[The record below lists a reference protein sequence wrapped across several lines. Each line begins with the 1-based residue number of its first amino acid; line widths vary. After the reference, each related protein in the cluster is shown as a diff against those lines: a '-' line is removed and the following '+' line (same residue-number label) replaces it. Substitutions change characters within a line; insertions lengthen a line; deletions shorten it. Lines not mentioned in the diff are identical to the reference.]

1 MSPNMNNG
9 ILDEAKDDSEP
20 ATSSH
25 ISQSELESI
34 IQWNQEDPEIIDDC
48 AHRLFERQAQQQPDA
63 PAVAAWDVDLS
74 YGELDRAASR
84 LAHHLAGGGDCRVA
98 PGSIVH
104 TCFEKSGWHVV
115 AVLAINKAGAA
126 WAPLDP
132 SHPAQRKRQ
141 IVAQTGA
148 TVALA
153 SPTNSEACRELGLGV
168 VEVSPEL
175 DTQLAAEGKGAS
187 EATHSAPPPSGS
199 AASPRDAAYVLFTSG
214 STGTPKGIVMEHG
227 ALCTSQAAIGRRLGL
242 APGVRVLQ
250 FASYVFDV
258 SVGEMVAPLVAG
270 ACVCV
275 PEEAAR
281 LSPRGLAEFVR
292 RRGVTWAFLTPSL
305 AATLDP
311 ADFSG
316 LELLML
322 MGEAVGRDVLEM
334 WFGRVS
340 RLINGWGPTETC
352 VFSAF
357 YEWKSAEEPPN
368 KIGSPVAGRCWV
380 VDAEDPQKLVPI
392 GSTGEIVVQGPTLL
406 REYLGDAELTRA
418 AVVTSVP
425 RWAPRHNVKHWDR
438 LYRTGDLAYHDKDG
452 GLIYLGR
459 KDAQVKLRGLRV
471 ELGEIESQ
479 IRGGLAGGGVQH
491 VAVDVIRR
499 EGGSQV
505 LVAFLGRESREDEE
519 EETLQSNGDKT
530 LGIFRPG
537 PSASAALVETTD
549 YLSTVLP
556 DYMVPH
562 FFLHLRRMPL
572 SLSMKLDRKALRAA
586 VEEMSADKLAEV
598 ALVEG
603 SLTTPQQP
611 INNDDGNEESEPSG
625 EYESLRDAWS
635 RLLNIN
641 KKYLHG
647 SSHFLSLGGDSIV
660 AIRLADA
667 MRSHYLELPVSL
679 IFQHPQLSDM
689 ARQVRHAHGQEEA
702 APEPFSLLAKKCSR
716 SLMDT
721 VCADCGVSEDS
732 IQDIYP
738 CTPLQVGIM
747 TVFSRQPTCYV
758 INYVYSLPQTVD
770 LARFRAVWAMVHS
783 ALAILRTRI
792 TLGDDGEYL
801 QVVVKEELSWT
812 QPLAAGEWTRGV
824 SGIATHGMGLGTP
837 LVALGLMPRN
847 NDGNAGHDFSLTIHH
862 AVYDGWSLT
871 STIKLVEHIYATGKI
886 PPDIPSY
893 NSFVRFVQDK
903 NNAAC
908 AIYWRRMLA
917 SAPEPS
923 FPPFPRKTYQPLDD
937 STTTEAVRVPKKQDA
952 PSSGGLTTRATLCH
966 VAWALLLAKY
976 ENGDDVVFGCTLSGR
991 NADVRGIGDMHGP
1004 TLATVPLRLAFDRD
1018 QPVVS
1023 LLQAAQKRHSEAM
1036 EHEQYGLA
1044 NISRLGPDER
1054 RACGY
1059 RTTLIIQ
1066 TPEFEAL
1073 QSSDESAVMRLG
1085 SSSATLHGAP
1095 LTVTVRMGRDSDEIT
1110 ARYDS
1115 RLLSEAQVSRLMQQ
1129 YSHVLSILSGV
1140 GSGTGTKISDLDFCS
1155 PSDWARILQ
1164 INPRLPD
1171 RLDLCIHDLFRTAA
1185 KKHAGRR
1192 AVQAWDG
1199 AMTYEQLDR
1208 LSDRLGRHLARLGV
1222 GPETLVPLC
1231 FDKSKWAIVAM
1242 LGVLKAGGAYVPLD
1256 PGHPDARLAMI
1267 LEDLDA
1273 KVAVTSGPHASR
1285 LAFAEGLTAVALD
1298 ETTLE
1303 SFDDST
1309 SSGTNSS
1316 ESLTSSVK
1324 PHNAAYVL
1332 FTSGSTGRPKGIVQT
1347 HDAYCTG
1354 ALGRAETIRRN
1365 EESRVLQFA
1374 SYGFDPSIE
1383 DILTTLLYGGCV
1395 CVPSNSDRQGDIGLY
1410 IRQNACDFAN
1420 LTPSFAATISPADVP
1435 SLKILMTSGEPMTD
1449 DFVRAWAPHVTL
1461 MNGYGPTETSLKCSI
1476 NTGVKIGDSPR
1487 NIGFPMCAN
1496 LWVLDPSDPERLA
1509 PMGAAGELM
1518 VEGPCIA
1525 RGYLRP
1531 GAAAAANGFCEPPG
1545 WLRALRERDGV
1556 PSTRLFRTGDLV
1568 RYASDGS
1575 IDYIGR
1581 RDFQVKINGQR
1592 TELGEI
1598 EAQIRRILPESFRLT
1613 VQMAPTPR
1621 QPDGV
1626 LTACVAERAA
1636 IRTGGPGS
1644 DPVGVTDFSR
1654 LSPAGVAAGGWW
1666 DDEKLSAATLRE
1678 RLSRVLPA
1686 YMIPRAFFAFDPLP
1700 LNINGKVNAREILAL
1715 LSRERVENTEV
1726 EENHVAPEDLTDG
1739 ERLLLQLWEK
1749 SIRADLAQAG
1759 PSSNFFDLGGDSLA
1773 ALRLAAFA
1781 RRQGLVLPV
1790 AAIHENPTLK
1800 DMASLATAASSS
1812 ANSVESSPYVPFS
1825 LISHLGDPAEIVREC
1840 GERCGVDTG
1849 SIEDVYPCT
1858 PYQEHFMVHAIW
1870 YPGQCVFQGVF
1881 PLGADVDL
1889 DRFRRA
1895 VDVVVQSHHSLRARM
1910 TLVNGTWLQVVV
1922 KKPKP
1927 VEWKPTRSLQQ
1938 VWRDH
1943 TAVTMMDGDELNL
1956 FAVVEAEGKKQE
1968 KGDGARAQFVWT
1980 TNHAI
1985 SDGWSLSALVQQ
1997 INTAYAAGTSTLKQE
2012 STFGEFIRHAIMQP
2026 DDAAVAARQAFWE
2039 DHFRGNKSRPLCPS
2053 VDSPLVDSV
2062 WHREFSPPAPR
2073 PDNPLPVSMSTA
2085 ILAAWGLVVGRE
2097 TGSPDAVLSLLQLGR
2112 DAPLAGVEDM
2122 VGLLATAFPFRI
2134 TTNANTS
2141 AAMTTRAFLLATQA
2155 RLNAARH
2162 HQYTHTDFVATRCG
2176 EGAKLVPA
2184 TQTRCVVHPA
2194 EFHGGAAP
2202 GPRDAVQTR
2211 THRVAVKGEC
2221 IEVSL
2226 SFSYGRGREGSNVVG
2241 MDLSFDSRAMGR
2253 AAARRLMEGFEMALV
2268 QLVGA
2273 PAGMCVGDIVWE
2285 PSRAV
2290 RENGIVETDLSR
2302 GPDWTPYPEE

>member
-1 MSPNMNNG
+1 MTNG
-9 ILDEAKDDSEP
+9 ILDVAKDDVEP
-20 ATSSH
+20 ATSSSH
-25 ISQSELESI
+25 ISQSELERI
-34 IQWNQEDPEIIDDC
+34 IQWNQEDPEIINDC
-48 AHRLFERQAQQQPDA
+48 HHRLFERRAQQQPVA

-74 YGELDRAASR
+74 YGELDRAANR
-84 LAHHLAGGGDCRVA
+84 LAHHLLSRGDCRVS

-115 AVLAINKAGAA
+115 AVLAVNKAGAA

-132 SHPAQRKRQ
+132 SHPAQRKRD
-141 IVAQTGA
+141 IVGQTGA
-148 TVALA
+148 AVALA
-153 SPTNSEACRELGLGV
+153 SPANSEACRGLGLEV
-168 VEVSPEL
+168 IEVSPLL
-175 DTQLAAEGKGAS
+175 DAQLAAEEK
-187 EATHSAPPPSGS
+187 EAAEDHSVSPLGGR
-199 AASPRDAAYVLFTSG
+199 AASGRDVAYVLFTSG

-227 ALCTSQAAIGRRLGL
+227 SLCTSQVAIGRRLGL

-258 SVGEMVAPLVAG
+258 SVGEIVAPLIAG

-275 PEEAAR
+275 PDEAAR
-281 LSPRGLAEFVR
+281 MSTRGLAGFVR
-292 RRGVTWAFLTPSL
+292 RRGVTQAMLTPSF
-305 AATLDP
+305 AAMLDP

-316 LELLML
+316 LELLGL
-322 MGEAVGRDVLEM
+322 VGEAVGREVLGL
-334 WFGRVS
+334 WFGKVP

-352 VFSAF
+352 VYSAF
-357 YEWKSAEEPPN
+357 YEWKSAGDQPA
-368 KIGSPVAGRCWV
+368 KIGFPVACRWWV
-380 VDAEDPQKLVPI
+380 VDAEDPQNLLPI

-406 REYLGDAELTRA
+406 REYLGDAERTRA

-425 RWAPRHNVKHWDR
+425 RWAPRHDVKHWDR
-438 LYRTGDLAYHDKDG
+438 FYRTGDLAYHDTDG
-452 GLIYLGR
+452 GLIYQGR
-459 KDAQVKLRGLRV
+459 KDAQVKIRGLRV
-471 ELGEIESQ
+471 ELGEIESH
-479 IRGGLAGGGVQH
+479 IRGRLAGGGVQH

-505 LVAFLGRESREDEE
+505 LVAFLGRESHEDEE
-519 EETLQSNGDKT
+519 EEALQINGDKT

-537 PSASAALVETTD
+537 PSASAVLVELTD
-549 YLSTVLP
+549 YLSAVLP

-572 SLSMKLDRKALRAA
+572 SLSAKLDRRALRATA
-586 VEEMSADKLAEV
+586 EEMSADELAEV

-603 SLTTPQQP
+603 RRTTPQP
-611 INNDDGNEESEPSG
+611 FINDGEDGNEESELSG
-625 EYESLRDAWS
+625 EYTFLRDAWS
-635 RLLNIN
+635 RVLNIN

-647 SSHFLSLGGDSIV
+647 SSHFLSLGGDSIA

-667 MRSHYLELPVSL
+667 MRSYDLELPVSL
-679 IFQHPQLSDM
+679 ILQHPQLSDM
-689 ARQVRHAHGQEEA
+689 ARQVRHTDGQDQP

-716 SLMDT
+716 SLLNT

-732 IQDIYP
+732 IHDIYP
-738 CTPLQVGIM
+738 CTPLQAGIM
-747 TVFSRQPTCYV
+747 TVFARQPTCYV
-758 INYVYSLPQTVD
+758 INYVYSLPETVD
-770 LARFRAVWAMVHS
+770 LARFKAAWAMVHS

-812 QPLAAGEWTRGV
+812 QPPAAGEWTRGV
-824 SGIATHGMGLGTP
+824 SGIAAHGMGLGTP
-837 LVALGLMPRN
+837 LVAFGLTPRHG
-847 NDGNAGHDFSLTIHH
+847 DGNTGHDFSLTIHH

-871 STIKLVEHIYATGKI
+871 STIQLVEQVYATGKV

-893 NSFVRFVQDK
+893 NSFVRFVQHK
-903 NNAAC
+903 NNGAAC
-908 AIYWRRMLA
+908 ADYWRRTLA

-923 FPPFPRKTYQPLDD
+923 FPPFPSKTYRALDD
-937 STTTEAVRVPKKQDA
+937 SVTTEAVRVPKKQEA
-952 PSSGGLTTRATLCH
+952 PSSGVLTTRATLCQ
-966 VAWALLLAKY
+966 VAWGLLLAKY
-976 ENGDDVVFGCTLSGR
+976 ENSDDVVFGCTLNGR
-991 NADVRGIGDMHGP
+991 NADVRGIGDIHGP
-1004 TLATVPLRLAFDRD
+1004 TLATVPLRLAFDRG
-1018 QPVVS
+1018 QPVAS
-1023 LLQAAQKRHSEAM
+1023 LLAAAQKRHSEAM

-1044 NISRLGPDER
+1044 SISRLGPDER

-1059 RTTLIIQ
+1059 RTTLIVQ
-1066 TPEFEAL
+1066 APEFEAL
-1073 QSSDESAVMRLG
+1073 QSDDEAAVMRLA
-1085 SSSATLHGAP
+1085 SSSATVYGTP
-1095 LTVTVRMGRDSDEIT
+1095 LTVTVRIGRDGDEIT

-1115 RLLSEAQVSRLMQQ
+1115 RLLSEVQVSRLLQQ
-1129 YSHVLSILSGV
+1129 YSHALSILYGVDSGAE
-1140 GSGTGTKISDLDFCS
+1140 TKISDLDFCG
-1155 PSDWARILQ
+1155 PSDWVRILQ

-1185 KKHAGRR
+1185 GKHAGRR
-1192 AVQAWDG
+1192 ALQAWDG

-1208 LSDRLGRHLARLGV
+1208 LSDRLGRHLAELGV

-1273 KVAVTSGPHASR
+1273 KIAVTSAPHASR
-1285 LAFAEGLTAVALD
+1285 LAFAEGLTAVALN

-1303 SFDDST
+1303 SFDDGPSPDTQSSPSPT
-1309 SSGTNSS
+1309 SP
-1316 ESLTSSVK
+1316 VK
-1324 PHNAAYVL
+1324 PYHAAYVL
-1332 FTSGSTGRPKGIVQT
+1332 FTSGSTGRPKGIVQS

-1354 ALGRAETIRRN
+1354 ALGRAETICRD

-1410 IRQNACDFAN
+1410 IRQNACNFAN
-1420 LTPSFAATISPADVP
+1420 LTPSFAATISPAEVP

-1449 DFVRAWAPHVTL
+1449 DFVRAWSPYVTL

-1476 NTGVKIGDSPR
+1476 NTDVKVGESPR

-1509 PMGAAGELM
+1509 PMGAPGELM

-1531 GAAAAANGFCEPPG
+1531 GGAAAANGFCEPPG
-1545 WLRALRERDGV
+1545 WLRALRGWEGIP

-1598 EAQIRRILPESFRLT
+1598 EAQVRRLLPESFRLT

-1636 IRTGGPGS
+1636 IQTAGPGG
-1644 DPVGVTDFSR
+1644 DPVSVTDFSR
-1654 LSPAGVAAGGWW
+1654 PSPAVAGSAGRWW
-1666 DDEKLSAATLRE
+1666 DDEELSAASLRE
-1678 RLSRVLPA
+1678 SLSRVLPP

-1715 LSRERVENTEV
+1715 LSRERVENTEI

-1739 ERLLLQLWEK
+1739 ERLLLNLWEK
-1749 SIRADLAQAG
+1749 SIRADLAHAG

-1800 DMASLATAASSS
+1800 GMASLSTAASSS
-1812 ANSVESSPYVPFS
+1812 AESPPYLPFS
-1825 LISHLGDPAEIVREC
+1825 LISHLGDRTEIVREC
-1840 GERCGVDTG
+1840 GERCGVDAGT
-1849 SIEDVYPCT
+1849 IEDVYPCT

-1881 PLGADVDL
+1881 PLSADVDL

-1895 VDVVVQSHHSLRARM
+1895 VEVVVRSHHSLRARM

-1922 KKPKP
+1922 RKPKP

-1956 FAVVEAEGKKQE
+1956 FAVVEDEDSSAG
-1968 KGDGARAQFVWT
+1968 AQFVWT

-1985 SDGWSLSALVQQ
+1985 SDGWSLSALVHQ
-1997 INTAYAAGTSTLKQE
+1997 INTAYASGTSTLEHE
-2012 STFGEFIRHAIMQP
+2012 SSFGDFIRHAIMQP
-2026 DDAAVAARQAFWE
+2026 NDDTAIAARQAFWE
-2039 DHFRGNKSRPLCPS
+2039 DHFRGNQSRPLCPS
-2053 VDSPLVDSV
+2053 VNSPLVDRH
-2062 WHREFSPPAPR
+2062 WHREFSPPAPQA
-2073 PDNPLPVSMSTA
+2073 DNPLPVSMSTA
-2085 ILAAWGLVVGRE
+2085 ILAAWGLAVGRE

-2134 TTNANTS
+2134 TTNTDTNNTT
-2141 AAMTTRAFLLATQA
+2141 TTREFLLATQA

-2162 HQYTHTDFVATRCG
+2162 HQYTHTDFVASRCG
-2176 EGAKLVPA
+2176 DGASRVPS

-2194 EFHGGAAP
+2194 EFRGAPP
-2202 GPRDAVQTR
+2202 GPGDAVQTR

-2226 SFSYGRGREGSNVVG
+2226 SFSYGGGSNNVVG
-2241 MDLSFDSRAMGR
+2241 MDLSFDSRAMGGDK
-2253 AAARRLMEGFEMALV
+2253 ARRLMEGFEMALV

-2273 PAGMCVGDIVWE
+2273 PAGMCVGDLVWE

-2290 RENGIVETDLSR
+2290 RDNGIVETDLSR
-2302 GPDWTPYPEE
+2302 GADWTPYPEE

>member
-1 MSPNMNNG
+1 MSPSMSNG
-9 ILDEAKDDSEP
+9 IPDEAKDNSKP
-20 ATSSH
+20 ATPSH
-25 ISQSELESI
+25 MSQSELERI
-34 IQWNQEDPEIIDDC
+34 IQWNKEDPEIIDDC
-48 AHRLFERQAQQQPDA
+48 HHRLFERQAQQQPDA

-74 YGELDRAASR
+74 YAELDRAADR
-84 LAHHLAGGGDCRVA
+84 LAHHLAGGDCGVA

-141 IVAQTGA
+141 IVGQTGA
-148 TVALA
+148 TLALA
-153 SPTNSEACRELGLGV
+153 SPANSEACRELGLKV
-168 VEVSPEL
+168 VEVSPGL
-175 DTQLAAEGKGAS
+175 DAQLAAEERGDS
-187 EATHSAPPPSGS
+187 EAQGAPPPSGS
-199 AASPRDAAYVLFTSG
+199 AASARDAAYVLFTSG

-258 SVGEMVAPLVAG
+258 SVGEMVAPLIAG

-275 PEEAAR
+275 PDEATR
-281 LSPRGLAEFVR
+281 MSPRGLADFVR
-292 RRGVTWAFLTPSL
+292 QKAVTWAFLTPSL

-316 LELLML
+316 LEMLML
-322 MGEAVGRDVLEM
+322 MGEAVGRGVLEL
-334 WFGRVS
+334 WFGKVP
-340 RLINGWGPTETC
+340 RLVNGWGPTETC

-357 YEWKSAEEPPN
+357 HEWKFVEEHPA
-368 KIGSPVAGRCWV
+368 KIGFPVACRCWV
-380 VDAEDPQKLVPI
+380 VDAEDSQKLLPI
-392 GSTGEIVVQGPTLL
+392 GSTGELVVQGPTLL

-425 RWAPRHNVKHWDR
+425 RWAPRHDVEHWDR
-438 LYRTGDLAYHDKDG
+438 FYRTGDLAYHDTDG
-452 GLIYLGR
+452 GLVYQGR

-479 IRGGLAGGGVQH
+479 IRSRLAGGGVQH

-519 EETLQSNGDKT
+519 EDALESNGDKA

-537 PSASAALVETTD
+537 PLASAALIELTD

-562 FFLHLRRMPL
+562 FLLHLRRMPF

-586 VEEMSADKLAEV
+586 AQEMSADKLAEV

-603 SLTTPQQP
+603 NRATPQQP
-611 INNDDGNEESEPSG
+611 INDDDGAESDLSG
-625 EYESLRDAWS
+625 GYKYLRDAWS
-635 RLLNIN
+635 RLLKIN
-641 KKYLHG
+641 KKYLHS

-667 MRSHYLELPVSL
+667 MRSHDLELPVSL

-689 ARQVRHAHGQEEA
+689 ARQVRHAHEQEEP
-702 APEPFSLLAKKCSR
+702 APEPFSLLVKKCSR
-716 SLMDT
+716 SLIDT
-721 VCADCGVSEDS
+721 VCTDCGIPEDS

-747 TVFSRQPTCYV
+747 TVFARQPTCYV
-758 INYVYSLPQTVD
+758 INYAYSLPHTVD
-770 LARFRAVWAMVHS
+770 LARFRAAWAMVYS

-812 QPLAAGEWTRGV
+812 QPPAAGEWTRGV
-824 SGIATHGMGLGTP
+824 SGIAAHGMGLGTP
-837 LVALGLMPRN
+837 LVAFGLTPRHDDSN
-847 NDGNAGHDFSLTIHH
+847 TGHDFSLTIHH

-871 STIKLVEHIYATGKI
+871 GTIRLVEHVYATGKI

-893 NSFVRFVQDK
+893 NSFVRFVLDK
-903 NNAAC
+903 NNPGC
-908 AIYWRRMLA
+908 ADYWRRMLA

-923 FPPFPRKTYQPLDD
+923 FPTFPGKTYQALDD
-937 STTTEAVRVPKKQDA
+937 SVTTGAIQVPKNKDV
-952 PSSGGLTTRATLCH
+952 SSGGVTTRATLCQ
-966 VAWALLLAKY
+966 VAWGLLLAKY

-1004 TLATVPLRLAFDRD
+1004 TLATVPIRLAFDRD

-1073 QSSDESAVMRLG
+1073 QSSEETAVMRLE

-1095 LTVTVRMGRDSDEIT
+1095 LTVTVRIGRVSDEIT

-1115 RLLSEAQVSRLMQQ
+1115 RLLSEAQVSRLLEQ

-1140 GSGTGTKISDLDFCS
+1140 GPCAETKISDLDFCS
-1155 PSDWARILQ
+1155 PSDWTRILK

-1185 KKHAGRR
+1185 KKHAVRR
-1192 AVQAWDG
+1192 ALQAWDG

-1256 PGHPDARLAMI
+1256 PGHPDARLGMI

-1273 KVAVTSGPHASR
+1273 KIAVTSVPYSGR
-1285 LAFAEGLTAVALD
+1285 LAFAEGLTAVALE

-1303 SFDDST
+1303 SFDDSAS
-1309 SSGTNSS
+1309 SSGTNGSPS
-1316 ESLTSSVK
+1316 PTSSVK
-1324 PHNAAYVL
+1324 PHNAAY
-1332 FTSGSTGRPKGIVQT
+1332 
-1347 HDAYCTG
+1347 DAQ
-1354 ALGRAETIRRN
+1354 RRRN

-1374 SYGFDPSIE
+1374 SFGFDPSIE

-1420 LTPSFAATISPADVP
+1420 LTPSFAATISPAEVP

-1476 NTGVKIGDSPR
+1476 NTGVKAGESPR

-1509 PMGAAGELM
+1509 PMGAPGELM

-1531 GAAAAANGFCEPPG
+1531 GSAAAANGFCEPPG
-1545 WLRALRERDGV
+1545 WLRALRKGDGV

-1598 EAQIRRILPESFRLT
+1598 EAQIRRLLPESFRLT

-1644 DPVGVTDFSR
+1644 DPVSVTDFSR
-1654 LSPAGVAAGGWW
+1654 PSPAAAADAGRWW
-1666 DDEKLSAATLRE
+1666 DDEKSSAASLRE

-1715 LSRERVENTEV
+1715 LSRERVENENNEI
-1726 EENHVAPEDLTDG
+1726 EENHVVPEDLTDG
-1739 ERLLLQLWEK
+1739 ERLLLDLWEK
-1749 SIRADLAQAG
+1749 SIRADLAHAG

-1790 AAIHENPTLK
+1790 ATIHENPTLK
-1800 DMASLATAASSS
+1800 GMALLATAASSS
-1812 ANSVESSPYVPFS
+1812 LESPPYLPFT
-1825 LISHLGDPAEIVREC
+1825 LISHLGDPVEVVREC

-1881 PLGADVDL
+1881 PLSADVDL

-1895 VDVVVQSHHSLRARM
+1895 VEVVVQSHHSLRARM

-1943 TAVTMMDGDELNL
+1943 TAATMMDGDELNL
-1956 FAVVEAEGKKQE
+1956 FAVVEDK
-1968 KGDGARAQFVWT
+1968 DSRSRAQFVWT

-1985 SDGWSLSALVQQ
+1985 SDGWSLSALVHQ
-1997 INTAYAAGTSTLKQE
+1997 INTAYAAGTSTLEQE
-2012 STFGEFIRHAIMQP
+2012 STFGDFIRHAIMQS
-2026 DDAAVAARQAFWE
+2026 DAVARQAFWE
-2039 DHFRGNKSRPLCPS
+2039 DHFRGNESRPLCPS
-2053 VDSPLVDSV
+2053 VDSPLVDFV

-2085 ILAAWGLVVGRE
+2085 ILAAWGLVVGHE

-2134 TTNANTS
+2134 TTSTG
-2141 AAMTTRAFLLATQA
+2141 TTARAFLLATQA

-2162 HQYTHTDFVATRCG
+2162 HQYTHTDFVASRCG
-2176 EGAKLVPA
+2176 DGAARVPA

-2194 EFHGGAAP
+2194 EFRGAPP

-2221 IEVSL
+2221 VEVSL
-2226 SFSYGRGREGSNVVG
+2226 SFSYSDKSNVVG
-2241 MDLSFDSRAMGR
+2241 MDLSFDSRAVGR
-2253 AAARRLMEGFEMALV
+2253 AKARRLMEGFETALV

-2273 PAGMCVGDIVWE
+2273 PAGLCVGDLLWE

-2290 RENGIVETDLSR
+2290 RDNGIAETDLSR
-2302 GPDWTPYPEE
+2302 GPDWAPYPEE

>member
-1 MSPNMNNG
+1 MSTNMTNG
-9 ILDEAKDDSEP
+9 ILDEAKDDLEP

-25 ISQSELESI
+25 TGISQSELERI
-34 IQWNQEDPEIIDDC
+34 VQWNQEDPEIINDC
-48 AHRLFERQAQQQPDA
+48 AHRLIERRAQQQPDA

-74 YGELDRAASR
+74 YGELDRAANR
-84 LAHHLAGGGDCRVA
+84 LAHHLTGRVA
-98 PGSIVH
+98 PRSIVH

-132 SHPAQRKRQ
+132 SHPAERKRQ
-141 IVAQTGA
+141 IVGQTGA
-148 TVALA
+148 TLALA
-153 SPTNSEACRELGLGV
+153 SPANSEACRELGLKI
-168 VEVSPEL
+168 VEVSPLL
-175 DTQLAAEGKGAS
+175 DAQLAEEEKGAA
-187 EATHSAPPPSGS
+187 EATYLEPPPSGS
-199 AASPRDAAYVLFTSG
+199 ATTARDGAYVLFTSG

-227 ALCTSQAAIGRRLGL
+227 ALCTSQIAIGRRLGL
-242 APGVRVLQ
+242 ATGVRVLQ

-258 SVGEMVAPLVAG
+258 SVGEMVAPLIAG

-275 PEEAAR
+275 PDEASR
-281 LSPRGLAEFVR
+281 VSTRGLAEFVR

-305 AATLDP
+305 AATLNP
-311 ADFSG
+311 AEFSG

-322 MGEAVGRDVLEM
+322 MGEAVGRGVLEL
-334 WFGRVS
+334 WFGRVP
-340 RLINGWGPTETC
+340 RLVNGWGPTETC

-357 YEWKSAEEPPN
+357 HEWQSAKEQPN
-368 KIGSPVAGRCWV
+368 KIGFPVACRGWV
-380 VDAEDPQKLVPI
+380 VDVEDPQKLLPI
-392 GSTGEIVVQGPTLL
+392 GSIGELVIQGPTLL

-418 AVVTSVP
+418 AVISSVP
-425 RWAPRHNVKHWDR
+425 HWAPRHDVKHWDR
-438 LYRTGDLAYHDKDG
+438 FYRTGDLVYHDTDG
-452 GLIYLGR
+452 GLVYQGR

-479 IRGGLAGGGVQH
+479 IRGRLAGDGVQH

-505 LVAFLGRESREDEE
+505 LVAFLGRENREDEE
-519 EETLQSNGDKT
+519 QETLQRNGNKN

-537 PSASAALVETTD
+537 PSASATLVETTD

-562 FFLHLRRMPL
+562 FFLHLRRMPF

-586 VEEMSADKLAEV
+586 AQEMSADELAEV

-603 SLTTPQQP
+603 SRATAQQS
-611 INNDDGNEESEPSG
+611 INDDDGNEESELSA
-625 EYESLRDAWS
+625 EYKCLREAWS
-635 RLLNIN
+635 QLMNIN
-641 KKYLHG
+641 TKYLHG
-647 SSHFLSLGGDSIV
+647 SSHFLSLGGDSII

-667 MRSHYLELPVSL
+667 MRSQDLELPVSF

-689 ARQVRHAHGQEEA
+689 ARQVRHAQGKEEP
-702 APEPFSLLAKKCSR
+702 APEPFSLLARKCSR
-716 SLMDT
+716 SLIDT

-747 TVFSRQPTCYV
+747 TVFARQPTCYV

-770 LARFRAVWAMVHS
+770 LARFKAAWAMVYS

-801 QVVVKEELSWT
+801 QVVVKEELAWT
-812 QPLAAGEWTRGV
+812 QPPAAGDWTRGI
-824 SGIATHGMGLGTP
+824 SGIAAHGMGLGTP
-837 LVALGLMPRN
+837 LVAFGLTPRHE
-847 NDGNAGHDFSLTIHH
+847 DGNGEAGHDFSLTIHH

-871 STIKLVEHIYATGKI
+871 STIRLVEHVYATGRL
-886 PPDIPSY
+886 PSGIPSY
-893 NSFVRFVQDK
+893 NSFVRFVQQK

-908 AIYWRRMLA
+908 ADYWRRVLA

-923 FPPFPRKTYQPLDD
+923 FPPFPRKTHQALDD
-937 STTTEAVRVPKKQDA
+937 SVTTEAIRAPKKQDA
-952 PSSGGLTTRATLCH
+952 SSGGLTTRATLCQ
-966 VAWALLLAKY
+966 VAWGLLLAKY
-976 ENGDDVVFGCTLSGR
+976 ENADDVVFGCTLSGR

-1004 TLATVPLRLAFDRD
+1004 TLATVPIRLAFDRD
-1018 QPVVS
+1018 QSVVS

-1059 RTTLIIQ
+1059 RTTLIVQ

-1073 QSSDESAVMRLG
+1073 QSSDETAVMRLE
-1085 SSSATLHGAP
+1085 SSSATVYGSP
-1095 LTVTVRMGRDSDEIT
+1095 LTVTVRIGRDSDEIT

-1115 RLLSEAQVSRLMQQ
+1115 RLLSEAQVSRLLQQ

-1140 GSGTGTKISDLDFCS
+1140 GSGADTKISDLDFCG
-1155 PSDWARILQ
+1155 PDDWARILQ

-1171 RLDLCIHDLFRTAA
+1171 RLELCIHDLFRTAA
-1185 KKHAGRR
+1185 EKHAGRR
-1192 AVQAWDG
+1192 ALQAWDG

-1208 LSDRLGRHLARLGV
+1208 LSDRLGRYLTQLGV

-1267 LEDLDA
+1267 LEDVDA
-1273 KVAVTSGPHASR
+1273 KIAVTSASHASR

-1303 SFDDST
+1303 SFNDNASPDN
-1309 SSGTNSS
+1309 NSS
-1316 ESLTSSVK
+1316 PSPTRSVK

-1354 ALGRAETIRRN
+1354 ALGRASTIRRN

-1420 LTPSFAATISPADVP
+1420 LTPSFAATISPAEVP

-1476 NTGVKIGDSPR
+1476 NTNVKVGDSPR

-1496 LWVLDPSDPERLA
+1496 LWVLDPSDPERLS
-1509 PMGAAGELM
+1509 PMGAPGELM

-1545 WLRALRERDGV
+1545 WLRALRKREGV

-1598 EAQIRRILPESFRLT
+1598 EAQIRRLLPESFRLT

-1636 IRTGGPGS
+1636 IRAGGSGS
-1644 DPVGVTDFSR
+1644 DPVSVTDFSR
-1654 LSPAGVAAGGWW
+1654 PSPSAGGDDGGRWW
-1666 DDEKLSAATLRE
+1666 DDEKLSAASLRE

-1686 YMIPRAFFAFDPLP
+1686 YMIPRTFFAFDPLP

-1715 LSRERVENTEV
+1715 LSRERVESTEV
-1726 EENHVAPEDLTDG
+1726 EENRVAPENLTDA

-1749 SIRADLAQAG
+1749 SIRADLAHAG

-1781 RRQGLVLPV
+1781 RRQGIVLPV
-1790 AAIHENPTLK
+1790 AAVHENPTLK
-1800 DMASLATAASSS
+1800 DMASLSTAASSL
-1812 ANSVESSPYVPFS
+1812 ESPPYLPLS
-1825 LISHLGDPAEIVREC
+1825 LISHLGDPVEIVREC
-1840 GERCGVDTG
+1840 GERCGVDPG

-1881 PLGADVDL
+1881 PLSADVNL

-1895 VDVVVQSHHSLRARM
+1895 VEVVVQSHHSLRARM

-1922 KKPKP
+1922 KNPKP
-1927 VEWKPTRSLQQ
+1927 VEWKSTHSLQQ

-1956 FAVVEAEGKKQE
+1956 FAVVEDE
-1968 KGDGARAQFVWT
+1968 DNRSRAQFVWT

-1985 SDGWSLSALVQQ
+1985 SDGWSLSALVHQ
-1997 INTAYAAGTSTLKQE
+1997 INTAYAAGTSTLDHE
-2012 STFGEFIRHAIMQP
+2012 STFGDFIRHAIMQT
-2026 DDAAVAARQAFWE
+2026 DVAARQAFWE
-2039 DHFRGNKSRPLCPS
+2039 EHFRGNESRPLCPS
-2053 VDSPLVDSV
+2053 VDSPLVDRV
-2062 WHREFSPPAPR
+2062 WHREFSPPR
-2073 PDNPLPVSMSTA
+2073 PQSDNPLPVSMSTA
-2085 ILAAWGLVVGRE
+2085 ILAAWGLVIGRE

-2134 TTNANTS
+2134 TTGTNNASEPTS
-2141 AAMTTRAFLLATQA
+2141 TTTRAFLLATQA

-2162 HQYTHTDFVATRCG
+2162 HQYTHTDFVASQCG
-2176 EGAKLVPA
+2176 PGAAKVPS

-2194 EFHGGAAP
+2194 EFRGAPP
-2202 GPRDAVQTR
+2202 GPGDAVQAR

-2226 SFSYGRGREGSNVVG
+2226 SFSYSSKSNVVG

-2253 AAARRLMEGFEMALV
+2253 DAARRLMEGFETALV

-2273 PAGMCVGDIVWE
+2273 PAGMCVGDLVWE
-2285 PSRAV
+2285 PSRGV

-2302 GPDWTPYPEE
+2302 GPDWTPYPEGG